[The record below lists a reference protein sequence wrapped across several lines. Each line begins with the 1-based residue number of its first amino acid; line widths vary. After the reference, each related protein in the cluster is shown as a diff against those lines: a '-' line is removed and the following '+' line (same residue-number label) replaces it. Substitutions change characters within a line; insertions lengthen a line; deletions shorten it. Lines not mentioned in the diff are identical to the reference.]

1 MRKFKNPLPAG
12 GAPLYNTE
20 LNGVL
25 QKEFWDVIEQTLTA
39 ILYGSSSNVIVSGG
53 ILTDNAD
60 GTLDITEGL
69 VYINNGV
76 DSVNQFMRFE
86 AGSSITFPCYLTTNT
101 EVVEQIE
108 FADAVDKDYISEY
121 TAQVVTSVPATPY
134 ITLDFPTDTQ
144 IYLKNILSKQEILN
158 LLIDDLNAQRRARPE
173 MVATVDSAGNMTV
186 TMALEGTW
194 TCVKG
199 VTGFYNIR
207 QDGTS
212 ITNSHV
218 QITPLEVSTAN
229 GRAASWKS
237 SNGNVKIYDVPTA
250 NLIDCGFAIVPMRFC
265 NNPSKSSNE
274 TGYVD
279 SCLYGISINSIS
291 TLPVTAPPD
300 KVTKALAGKVIAV
313 PLLP

>member
-250 NLIDCGFAIVPMRFC
+250 NLIDCGFAIVV
-265 NNPSKSSNE
+265 
-274 TGYVD
+274 Y
-279 SCLYGISINSIS
+279 
-291 TLPVTAPPD
+291 
-300 KVTKALAGKVIAV
+300 
-313 PLLP
+313 PL